1 MNEKKKEEGSQ
12 SFYRCKYKDNK
23 NIRTSLEKILSLYH
37 SKANPRVA
45 SLLWHT
51 MERGNEY
58 IFLEKYV
65 PKTKTNGITIPLK
78 NRVMVCASIANLGA
92 ESY

>member
-23 NIRTSLEKILSLYH
+23 IYEQVWKRYYPFTTPKRIQELLHCFNTLWNEGMNIS
-37 SKANPRVA
+37 V
-45 SLLWHT
+45 
-51 MERGNEY
+51 
-58 IFLEKYV
+58 EKYV